1 MPLFF
6 AITSMRRISF
16 RFFEQAVLPGGQ
28 LLFEAPAQSSLEIY
42 TSGIATAILEE
53 IIACDRLR
61 IQPNRTSTMNSLPII
76 QVQNVQLCA

>member
-1 MPLFF
+1 VRSPKR
-6 AITSMRRISF
+6 SKW
-16 RFFEQAVLPGGQ
+16 FFEQAVLPGGQ